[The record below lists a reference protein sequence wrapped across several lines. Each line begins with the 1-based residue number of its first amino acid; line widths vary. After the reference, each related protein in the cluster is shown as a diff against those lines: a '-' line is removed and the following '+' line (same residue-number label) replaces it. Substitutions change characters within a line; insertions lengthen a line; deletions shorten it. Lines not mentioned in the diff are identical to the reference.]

1 MLWFGSKGRGNA
13 MDSRVKSGEIP
24 VLRRA
29 EAQAEAGPL
38 MLMMRRA
45 NMGLSIAASQENRK
59 ACGCLP
65 RKAVIS
71 AGAGPG
77 FR

>member
-1 MLWFGSKGRGNA
+1 MLWFGSEGAG
-13 MDSRVKSGEIP
+13 SRMNKEIP

-45 NMGLSIAASQENRK
+45 DMELSIAGE
-59 ACGCLP
+59 G
-65 RKAVIS
+65 
-71 AGAGPG
+71 
-77 FR
+77 